1 MTNDDTETAKNAGQY
16 FCEKCDFKCSKQSN
30 FNMHLS
36 TEKHKMMTQKPKKMP
51 KHIFANV
58 ENLINIDRD

>member
-30 FNMHLS
+30 FNKHLS
-36 TEKHKMMTQKPKKMP
+36 TDKHKMMTNDDTKAP
-51 KHIFANV
+51 
-58 ENLINIDRD
+58 